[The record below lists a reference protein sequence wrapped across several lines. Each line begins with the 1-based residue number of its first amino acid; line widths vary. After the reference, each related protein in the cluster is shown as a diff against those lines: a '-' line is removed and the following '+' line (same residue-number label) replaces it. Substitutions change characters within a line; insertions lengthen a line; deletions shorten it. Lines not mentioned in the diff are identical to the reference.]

1 MPIDRRQL
9 NEQEQKQIKTR
20 KLPFRGGANT
30 YLEPEQL
37 ESGRFSEA
45 QNIRNTHPGII
56 KRPGQQ
62 RLNSTAEGSVIATMF
77 QFSKGKRTERHFY
90 AQCGSNILEAATVPP
105 GSITGSFGSIV
116 FTQSANPKPAAWTV
130 ITDKMLFSNGVDGHQ
145 IYTGTN
151 TPVEKFI
158 VYKAAAAHP
167 EIPDA
172 GSDYSIEVLDDST
185 STVATL
191 NGIGTY
197 ADDHDAIYIMTPVPA
212 KAFNIVMGN
221 KNSTGASLSMNY
233 WNGSWKSITSVVNGT
248 SAAASCALGQDGSIA
263 WSPPSDEITKNI
275 YGANG
280 FWYQL
285 YLVGGS
291 LSGVC
296 DAATVTYD
304 SSFQPLQ
311 NVWDGTPM
319 NLVEAQVFTS
329 NIEGAASFY
338 QTQSPD
344 AVIISSLLP
353 TQKIYLAAT
362 DPVEAFYVDMGPLTN
377 SHVAS
382 IDTVG
387 IFCGSTWSVA
397 SNIHDYTSG
406 FVKSGWITFKRHTS
420 VQPCQFGKLLN
431 YAYWYYLQMS
441 GSTTSSNLVVG
452 FTGQPFFSIGELG
465 AGIVNTGWK
474 NRGCYV
480 FKNTPNFIHVSE
492 AYQPTHLNGSD
503 FAILKAGDGRSN
515 RVVCCKNFYNEMMAW
530 QEERGVDGG
539 TLTLFEGY
547 SPDTFGTLVLS
558 NKVGTFSP
566 KSAVVVDGVLT
577 STATDEQIKTMAYF
591 LSHYGIFATDGR
603 VVYGVSDDI
612 ANYFDITKAE
622 CIRYGYEDTMW
633 IGYDSTYNVLRVGLV
648 SGSSA
653 TNCNVFPVYDLV
665 DKTWSFDSLGQVL
678 NSYIEA
684 EAGSGNVPLVQVGGG
699 TDGYAY
705 RLNTSQNDVSTAIDS
720 FIRMEINAEGNEFM
734 VKDLKIRHKT
744 QTAGNISVI
753 PYQNGVEKASFMITM
768 VADRTGE
775 TIKRSK
781 KTIDILGT
789 NVALKIGNASI
800 SNDMTLYDIAFNLEN
815 FDDR

>member
-1 MPIDRRQL
+1 MPTNRQL
-9 NEQEQKQIKTR
+9 AEQETKQVKTT

-37 ESGRFSEA
+37 ESGRYSDA
-45 QNIRNTHPGII
+45 QNVRNTHPGIK

-77 QFSKGKRTERHFY
+77 QFSKGKKTERHFY
-90 AQCGSNILEAATVPP
+90 AQCGTNVLEAGVVPP

-116 FTQSANPKPAAWTV
+116 FTQSASPKPAAWTV

-145 IYTGTN
+145 IYTGIG

-158 VYKAAAAHP
+158 VYKAGAAHS

-172 GSDYSIEVLDDST
+172 GSDYSLEVLDDSVT
-185 STVATL
+185 TVATL
-191 NGIGTY
+191 DGVGTY
-197 ADDHDAIYIMTPVPA
+197 SDDYTAIYIMTPIPA

-233 WNGSWKSITSVVNGT
+233 WNGTWTSITSVVNGT
-248 SAAASCALGQDGSIA
+248 SAAASCAFGQNGSMA
-263 WSPPSDEITKNI
+263 WSPPTDEITKYM

-291 LSGVC
+291 LSTAC
-296 DAATVTYD
+296 DMATMTYD
-304 SSFQPLQ
+304 ASFQPLQ
-311 NVWDGTPM
+311 NVWDGVPID
-319 NLVEAQVFTS
+319 LVEAQVFTS
-329 NIEGAASFY
+329 NIAGAASFY

-344 AVIISSLLP
+344 AVVISSLLP
-353 TQKIYLAAT
+353 EQKIYLAT
-362 DPVEAFYVDMGPLTN
+362 TEPLEALYVDMGALTN

-397 SNIHDYTSG
+397 SNIYDYTSG
-406 FVKSGWITFKRHTS
+406 FVKSGWITFRRHTS
-420 VQPCQFGKLLN
+420 VKPCQFGQLLN

-465 AGIVNTGWK
+465 NGLVNTGWK
-474 NRGCYV
+474 NRACYV
-480 FKNTPNFIHVSE
+480 FENTPNFIHVSE
-492 AYQPTHLNGSD
+492 AYQPTHLNGTDS
-503 FAILKAGDGRSN
+503 AILRAGDGRSN
-515 RVVCCKNFYNEMMAW
+515 KIVCMKNFYNEMMVW

-539 TLTLFEGY
+539 TLTLFEGN
-547 SPDTFGTLVLS
+547 STTTFGSLMLS
-558 NKVGTFSP
+558 NRVGTFSP

-577 STATDEQIKTMAYF
+577 ATATDEQIKTMAYF

-603 VVYGVSDDI
+603 VVYGISDDI
-612 ANYFDITKAE
+612 ANYFDITQSE
-622 CIRYGYEDTMW
+622 CIRYGYEDKMW

-648 SGSSA
+648 SGASA
-653 TNCNVFPVYDLV
+653 TDCNVFPVYDLV
-665 DKTWSFDSLGQVL
+665 DKTWTFDSLGQAL

-684 EAGSGNVPLVQVGGG
+684 EAGSGNTPLVQVGGG
-699 TDGYAY
+699 VDGYAY
-705 RLNTSQNDVSTAIDS
+705 RLNTSQNDVSTAINAYV
-720 FIRMEINAEGNEFM
+720 RMELNMGGNEFM
-734 VKDLKIRHKT
+734 VKDMKLRHKT

-753 PYQNGVEKASFMITM
+753 PYQNGVEKASFTVTMI
-768 VADRTGE
+768 AENTGE
-775 TIKRSK
+775 TIKRAK
-781 KTIDILGT
+781 KNLDILGN
-789 NVALKIGNASI
+789 NVAFKIGNASL
-800 SNDMTLYDIAFNLEN
+800 SNDMNLFDIGFNMEV